1 MRKDSDIR
9 NNDFWIYCKTKT
21 CHVLII
27 DIYDPDYMERPR
39 EERFSELKS
48 LLSHDIMSVKK
59 VYVQYYY
66 DFTELKLK
74 DSWLGIER
82 IVEVHRLLERLYP
95 QITPLPCSNAVLYN
109 GTLELDERY
118 DNTHLPH
125 YKVAPQKRKSQR
137 KEADEGEQYLK
148 ADGEVYTI
156 VYGTECR
163 VCELVWE
170 AWKGDIPDGFRVSHI
185 DGNKQN
191 NRLDNLELVNA

>member
-1 MRKDSDIR
+1 MSKDSDIR

-27 DIYDPDYMERPR
+27 DICDPDYMEHPR
-39 EERFSELKS
+39 EQRFSELKS

-137 KEADEGEQYLK
+137 KETDEGEQYLK

-156 VYGTECR
+156 VYGAECR